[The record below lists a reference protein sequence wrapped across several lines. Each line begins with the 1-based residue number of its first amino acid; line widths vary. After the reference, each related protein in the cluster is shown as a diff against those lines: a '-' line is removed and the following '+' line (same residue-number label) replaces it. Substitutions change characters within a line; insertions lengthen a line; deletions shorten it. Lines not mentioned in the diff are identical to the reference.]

1 MILVNLGSG
10 NSSESDDSKES
21 GYSGKNCEVFL
32 ILVNLVIMVFL
43 VNMILENL
51 VILVSI
57 VNMVNIVIFANLIV
71 LENLLLLV
79 KLVILMMLVS
89 GESGNFVEYDKV
101 SNQGPV

>member
-1 MILVNLGSG
+1 
-10 NSSESDDSKES
+10 
-21 GYSGKNCEVFL
+21 
-32 ILVNLVIMVFL
+32 MVFL
-43 VNMILENL
+43 VNMIPENL

-79 KLVILMMLVS
+79 KLVILMMLVAC
-89 GESGNFVEYDKV
+89 EYGNFVEYDKV

>member
-1 MILVNLGSG
+1 MNL
-10 NSSESDDSKES
+10 
-21 GYSGKNCEVFL
+21 F
-32 ILVNLVIMVFL
+32 IMVFL
-43 VNMILENL
+43 VNMIPENL

-79 KLVILMMLVS
+79 KLVILMMLVA
-89 GESGNFVEYDKV
+89 GEYGNFVEYDKV